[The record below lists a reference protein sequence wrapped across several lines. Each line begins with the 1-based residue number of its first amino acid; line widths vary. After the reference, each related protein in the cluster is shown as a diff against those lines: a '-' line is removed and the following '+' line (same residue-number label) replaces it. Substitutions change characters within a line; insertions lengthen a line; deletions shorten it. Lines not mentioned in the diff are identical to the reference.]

1 MHPNRRDVMFAFAA
15 SAALGGCATPGAPA
29 ADWQQFSAG
38 DGTAIHYRRWVSA
51 GAAPKA
57 VLQIVHGAAEHASR
71 YDRFAQAAVAS
82 GYAVYGTDHRGHGRT
97 RLRSG
102 RTGDAG
108 PDAWNRMVEDEIAFT
123 QRLRAAHPGAK
134 LVLFGHS
141 LGSFMAQDYIER
153 RGDLLDALV
162 LSGTSYRPAVPQQLI
177 DLLNDAVRKEPLGDS
192 AVWAGLFKDFNKPF
206 GGPTGFE
213 WLSRDSSEVK
223 KYVDDP
229 LCGFAFSNELTRDI
243 FVGFA
248 RMRDPALEARI
259 PKSLPVL
266 VIQGEL
272 DPVGENLVGTRRLV
286 ARYQALGMS
295 RIETRYY
302 TGARHELLNETNRD
316 EVQRDVLAWL
326 AKRPWEIPQVTSSGR
341 SLSTC
346 GSFSPYGPSSSS
358 YSSLAP

>member
-1 MHPNRRDVMFAFAA
+1 MPPNRRDVMFVFAA
-15 SAALGGCATPGAPA
+15 SAALGGCATPVANPT

-38 DGTAIHYRRWVSA
+38 DGTAISLPPMAARR
-51 GAAPKA
+51 
-57 VLQIVHGAAEHASR
+57 HAQGGDCR
-71 YDRFAQAAVAS
+71 WCTAQPSTQPLRPLREAAVAS
-82 GYAVYGTDHRGHGRT
+82 GYAVYATDHRGHGRT

-102 RTGDAG
+102 NTGDAG
-108 PDAWNRMVEDEIAFT
+108 PDAWNRMVEDEIAFS

-153 RGDLLDALV
+153 RADLLDALV
-162 LSGTSYRPAVPQQLI
+162 LSGTSYGPPPPQQLI

-213 WLSRDSSEVK
+213 WLSRDAAEVK

-229 LCGFAFSNELTRDI
+229 LCGFAFTNELTRDI

-259 PKSLPVL
+259 PKTLPVL

-286 ARYQALGMS
+286 ERYQALGPDAH
-295 RIETRYY
+295 RDALLHRRAARVAERDQPRR
-302 TGARHELLNETNRD
+302 GAARRAGVVGKT
-316 EVQRDVLAWL
+316 V
-326 AKRPWEIPQVTSSGR
+326 
-341 SLSTC
+341 
-346 GSFSPYGPSSSS
+346 
-358 YSSLAP
+358 

>member
-1 MHPNRRDVMFAFAA
+1 
-15 SAALGGCATPGAPA
+15 
-29 ADWQQFSAG
+29 
-38 DGTAIHYRRWVSA
+38 
-51 GAAPKA
+51 
-57 VLQIVHGAAEHASR
+57 
-71 YDRFAQAAVAS
+71 
-82 GYAVYGTDHRGHGRT
+82 
-97 RLRSG
+97 
-102 RTGDAG
+102 
-108 PDAWNRMVEDEIAFT
+108 MVEDEIAFT

-141 LGSFMAQDYIER
+141 LGSLMAQDYIER
-153 RGDLLDALV
+153 RGDLLEALV
-162 LSGTSYRPAVPQQLI
+162 LSGTSYRPPPPQQLI

-229 LCGFAFSNELTRDI
+229 LCGFAFSNELARDI

-248 RMRDPALEARI
+248 RMRDPTLEARI

-326 AKRPWEIPQVTSSGR
+326 AKTV
-341 SLSTC
+341 
-346 GSFSPYGPSSSS
+346 
-358 YSSLAP
+358 

>member
-1 MHPNRRDVMFAFAA
+1 MFVFAA
-15 SAALGGCATPGAPA
+15 GAAVGGCATPGGPAA
-29 ADWQQFSAG
+29 ADWQQFGAA
-38 DGTAIHYRRWVSA
+38 DGTAVHYRRWLPA
-51 GAAPKA
+51 GSPKA
-57 VLQIVHGAAEHASR
+57 VIQIVHGAAEHVSR
-71 YDRFAQAAVAS
+71 YDRFARAAVS
-82 GYAVYGTDHRGHGRT
+82 GGYAVYGTDHRGHGRT

-108 PDAWNRMVEDEIAFT
+108 PDAWNRMVEDEIAFS

-134 LVLFGHS
+134 LVLLGHS

-153 RGDLLDALV
+153 RNDLLDALV
-162 LSGTSYRPAVPQQLI
+162 LSGTSYGPPPPAPFI
-177 DLLNDAVRKEPLGDS
+177 ESLNETARKEPLGDS

-213 WLSRDSSEVK
+213 WLSRDEAEVK
-223 KYVDDP
+223 KYVSDP
-229 LCGFAFSNELTRDI
+229 LCGFAFTNELTRDI
-243 FVGFA
+243 FAGFA

-259 PKSLPVL
+259 PKALPIL

-286 ARYQALGMS
+286 SRYQALGLA

-316 EVQRDVLAWL
+316 EVTRDVLAWL
-326 AKRPWEIPQVTSSGR
+326 GKTV
-341 SLSTC
+341 
-346 GSFSPYGPSSSS
+346 
-358 YSSLAP
+358 